1 MTTTH
6 ATPRRHNAA
15 GFTLAELLVYMV
27 ISGMVLASIYQ
38 LMITQGRTYG
48 KQRELMDVRETA
60 RSGGGLLAWELRHAA
75 SGGSR
80 LAAMGATSIALRSVQ
95 GLGIVCAK
103 HPTLPRY
110 ALWRTGGGGT
120 IQATADDSAL
130 IYMVGLDKWRAVK
143 INQVGTPAAMGVTA
157 CAWPGA
163 RPPDLVVQ
171 VTVTT
176 KQDTSSIQV
185 GAALRTFR
193 RVEYAEYQARGRWWL
208 GRRAGTATT
217 YEQLT
222 GPLLAPGAGGL
233 TFAYYDTLG
242 AVTATPAAVGAVG
255 FMLRTES
262 FKQVRL
268 GPGQLQ
274 FQRDSFTTK
283 VALRR

>member
-1 MTTTH
+1 MT
-6 ATPRRHNAA
+6 ATRTASRRHRAA

-27 ISGMVLASIYQ
+27 VGGIVLGSVGRLIMA
-38 LMITQGRTYG
+38 QGRGYG

-60 RSGGGLLAWELRHAA
+60 RSAAALLAWNLRHAA

-80 LAAMGATSIALRSVQ
+80 LVAMSPNSIILRSVQ
-95 GLGIVCAK
+95 GSGIVCGR

-110 ALWRTGGGGT
+110 ALWRTGGS
-120 IQATADDSAL
+120 IEATADDSAL
-130 IYMVGLDKWRAVK
+130 VYLSGRDQWRAVR
-143 INQVGTPAAMGVTA
+143 INRVGTPAAMGVPG

-171 VTVTT
+171 LVVNAQ
-176 KQDTSSIQV
+176 QDTAGIRV
-185 GAALRTFR
+185 GAPLRTFR
-193 RVEYAEYQARGRWWL
+193 REQYAEYQANGRWWL
-208 GRRAGTATT
+208 GRRVGRAAT

-242 AVTATPAAVGAVG
+242 APTATPTAVGAVG
-255 FMLRTES
+255 FTLRTES
-262 FKQVRL
+262 FKQARAAT
-268 GPGQLQ
+268 GPLTY
-274 FQRDSFTTK
+274 QRDSLTTK

>member
-1 MTTTH
+1 MTTTRT
-6 ATPRRHNAA
+6 TPRRHDAA

-27 ISGMVLASIYQ
+27 IGGIVMASVYQ

-60 RSGGGLLAWELRHAA
+60 RSGGALLAWELRHAA

-80 LAAMGATSIALRSVQ
+80 LAVMGANSITLRSVQ

-103 HPTLPRY
+103 HKTLPRY
-110 ALWRTGGGGT
+110 ALWRTGGS

-130 IYMVGLDKWRAVK
+130 VYTVGLDKWRVVK
-143 INQVGTPAAMGVTA
+143 INQVGTPTAMGLTA

-163 RPPDLVVQ
+163 RKPDLVVQ
-171 VTVTT
+171 VAVTT

-185 GAALRTFR
+185 GAAVRPFR
-193 RVEYAEYQARGRWWL
+193 RVQYAEYQARGRWWL
-208 GRRAGTATT
+208 GRKVGTAAT

-242 AVTATPAAVGAVG
+242 VVTATPGAVGAVG
-255 FMLRTES
+255 FTLRTES
-262 FKQVRL
+262 FKPVRN
-268 GPGQLQ
+268 GPRLQ
-274 FQRDSFTTK
+274 FQRDSLTTK

>member
-6 ATPRRHNAA
+6 ATPRRHYAA

-27 ISGMVLASIYQ
+27 IGVIVLSSAYQ
-38 LMITQGRTYG
+38 LMITQGRAYG
-48 KQRELMDVRETA
+48 KQREVMDVRETA
-60 RSGGGLLAWELRHAA
+60 RGAAALLAWELRHAA

-80 LAAMGATSIALRSVQ
+80 LVAMNAGSVALRSVQ

-110 ALWRTGGGGT
+110 ALWRAGGS

-130 IYMVGLDKWRAVK
+130 VYTVGLDKWRVVK
-143 INQVGTPAAMGVTA
+143 INQAGTPAAMGLSK

-163 RPPDLVVQ
+163 RKPDLVVQ
-171 VTVTT
+171 VAVTT
-176 KQDTSSIQV
+176 QQDTSAIQV

-193 RVEYAEYQARGRWWL
+193 RVQYAEYQAGGRWWL
-208 GRRAGTATT
+208 GRRVGTATT

-255 FMLRTES
+255 FTLRTES
-262 FKQVRL
+262 LKQVRV
-268 GPGQLQ
+268 GPGPLQ
-274 FQRDSFTTK
+274 FQHDSLTTK